1 MIGALEANLKEKAR
15 FSSTFNT
22 SSTKFATKFTQL
34 GTNLHN
40 LQQIYLTMVNQR
52 LLNQLLQANFL
63 NSIWKNRHKFTK
75 MANHLTFCFFTLN
88 VFQINPNCQ
97 LISAAKKM
105 RTVPHCTCATTG
117 DGKKLF
123 SPFFSA
129 KSFHSVILQ
138 ID

>member
-1 MIGALEANLKEKAR
+1 
-15 FSSTFNT
+15 
-22 SSTKFATKFTQL
+22 
-34 GTNLHN
+34 
-40 LQQIYLTMVNQR
+40 MVNQR

-75 MANHLTFCFFTLN
+75 MANHLTFCFN
-88 VFQINPNCQ
+88 VFQINQNCQ

-138 ID
+138 IDSRIQPICTRTLTYILAFKFQLTYTLPQTTA